1 MMIRVL
7 VALLCGLVISPA
19 WSASPGASVASPSH
33 WMQRV
38 LKVTV
43 LRKDGGRE
51 FGSAVPLVGDRMVTN
66 CHVLRDASE
75 IRVETPSNTW
85 RATSDERDVYRDLC
99 FLNVPGY
106 GASPTPMI
114 EVGATHV
121 GLSVSAV
128 GYSGGEFNLSR
139 GKVVGMYTCECDGGK
154 VIRTSAAFDRG
165 ASGGGLFDQ
174 EGRLVGILTFKA
186 QSGGK
191 YHFALPVGWLR
202 HLSSRNLQS
211 ITANET
217 FWEKPGKE
225 SAHFLAACDLGAKK
239 SWGELSRLAEDWVKQ
254 EPDNPE
260 AWMVK
265 GRASLGLHHKDQAI
279 TAFQRVLMLEST
291 HAEAKWELQKLE
303 FELGRKL
310 RDGNGV

>member
-1 MMIRVL
+1 MKRVL
-7 VALLCGLVISPA
+7 HALLCLSAAITAWPA
-19 WSASPGASVASPSH
+19 LASAGNGPSQ
-33 WMQRV
+33 WTERV

-43 LRKDGGRE
+43 IRRDGGRE
-51 FGSAVPLVGDRMVTN
+51 SGSAVPLAGDRMVTN
-66 CHVLRDASE
+66 CHVLRDSRE
-75 IRVETPSNTW
+75 IRVGNPSQTW
-85 RATSDERDVYRDLC
+85 TATSDVRDVYRDLC
-99 FLNVPGY
+99 FLRVPGY
-106 GASPTPMI
+106 EASPMPMI
-114 EVGATHV
+114 EVGATRV
-121 GLSVSAV
+121 GMGVSAV
-128 GYSGGEFNLSR
+128 GYSGGEFRLSR
-139 GKVVGMYTCECDGGK
+139 GKVVGMYSCECDGGQ
-154 VIRTSAAFDRG
+154 VIQTSAQFDRG

-186 QSGGK
+186 RSGGK

-202 HLSSRNLQS
+202 HISSRNIQS
-211 ITANET
+211 INAAES

-239 SWGELSRLAEDWVKQ
+239 AWGPLGKLADDWIKQ

-265 GRASLGLHHKDQAI
+265 GRANLGQGLKEQAI
-279 TAFQRVLMLEST
+279 AAFQRTLMLEST

-310 RDGNGV
+310 LDTGNI